1 MIFRRKRQ
9 GEDVTVNGA
18 EPPEGTE
25 TPDIETDTETATGA
39 DGPSA
44 NGSSPESVAH
54 APSEAAN
61 GAEPKTAE
69 ADTDWD
75 ELDDREWR
83 SDGPFDI
90 EEVDLEVDPE
100 PGSPRIDL
108 GSLVLTGFEGL
119 ELRLQVSEET
129 KNVVSAMMIKG
140 DSALEVAAFAAPR
153 SGGLWSEV
161 RADMMQST
169 SESGGSVA
177 VVEGPFGTELR
188 RLLPVKTPDGKK
200 GYQPSRMWVAQ
211 GPRWML
217 RGIVYGQAAVADGL
231 ESPVAELLETFRHIV
246 VRRGDDPKAPGDL
259 LPLTMPENAQPVPSS
274 AG

>member
-1 MIFRRKRQ
+1 MIFRRKKQ
-9 GEDVTVNGA
+9 VEDVTAEQAESPATAAATDTRDEDATAASNGS
-18 EPPEGTE
+18 
-25 TPDIETDTETATGA
+25 TPDTSGSA
-39 DGPSA
+39 DAPAVGEPAEESA
-44 NGSSPESVAH
+44 DEV
-54 APSEAAN
+54 
-61 GAEPKTAE
+61 
-69 ADTDWD
+69 DWD
-75 ELDDREWR
+75 ALDDQEWR
-83 SDGPFDI
+83 EDGPFDI
-90 EEVDLEVDPE
+90 EEVDLDVEPD

-119 ELRLQVSEET
+119 ELRLQVSEES
-129 KNVVSAMMIKG
+129 KQVVSAMMVRG

-161 RADMMQST
+161 RADMMKST
-169 SESGGSVA
+169 TESGGSVA

-259 LPLTMPENAQPVPSS
+259 LPLTMPDNARPAAKP

>member
-1 MIFRRKRQ
+1 MIFRRKKQ
-9 GEDVTVNGA
+9 GEDVTA
-18 EPPEGTE
+18 EQAEALESTE
-25 TPDIETDTETATGA
+25 TTETAEGDAGA
-39 DGPSA
+39 SA
-44 NGSSPESVAH
+44 DESTADAPEESNGESAGE
-54 APSEAAN
+54 SN
-61 GAEPKTAE
+61 GESAE
-69 ADTDWD
+69 ADVDWD

-83 SDGPFDI
+83 TEGPFDI
-90 EEVDLEVDPE
+90 EEVDLDVDPE

-129 KNVVSAMMIKG
+129 KNVVSAMMMKG

-161 RADMMQST
+161 RADMMKST
-169 SESGGSVA
+169 SDSGGSVA

-259 LPLTMPENAQPVPSS
+259 LPLTMPENARPVPSP